1 MMKMK
6 KVIAKLVASASE
18 SMAKKACGTAS
29 HFGMHQF
36 KEPAMLTKKSK

>member
-6 KVIAKLVASASE
+6 KVIEQIVASASE
-18 SMAKKACGTAS
+18 IMAKKACGTAS